1 MAKKVLLTGATGFI
15 GRRLLTRLLEKGHQV
30 RAVSRRPP
38 AALDL
43 PAHPNLELYQGDA
56 LDASALPEMLEGMDA
71 AFYLIHSME
80 GGVGNEDLFVE
91 RDRQAALNFSRA
103 AKQANLSQVIYLSG
117 LEPKE
122 EVSKHLRSRNDVE
135 IYLGEHGVPVTV
147 LRAGF
152 IIGPGSAGFSM
163 LQGIV
168 GQMRTMMISRELH
181 HKTQPAFVEDVVEAL
196 ATCLEHPEVTAGETF
211 ELGSKEVVEYFDIV
225 RDFCACAGREVNF
238 IEVPWVPQK
247 IAATYIASV
256 SGLPF
261 ALVAA
266 LAEGLNIDLFVE
278 NERLYELFPHIHRTS
293 PAEAMRFAFRE
304 ITAAAE

>member
-1 MAKKVLLTGATGFI
+1 MSKRVLLTGATGFI
-15 GRRLLTRLLEKGHQV
+15 GRRLLTRLLEHGHKV

-38 AALDL
+38 SALDL
-43 PAHPNLELYQGDA
+43 PNHPNIELYQGDA
-56 LDASALPEMLEGMDA
+56 LDAGALPAMLEGMDA

-80 GGVGNEDLFVE
+80 GGVGNEEAFVE
-91 RDRQAALNFSRA
+91 QDRKAALNFSRA
-103 AKQANLSQVIYLSG
+103 AAEANLKQIIYLSG

-135 IYLGEHGVPVTV
+135 VYLGEHGVPVTV

-181 HKTQPAFVEDVVEAL
+181 HETQPAFVDDVVEAL
-196 ATCLEHPEVTAGETF
+196 ATCLEHPDKTAGQVF
-211 ELGSKEVVEYFDIV
+211 EVGSREVVEYFDIV

-247 IAATYIASV
+247 IAATYISSV

-266 LAEGLNIDLFVE
+266 LAEGLNIDLYVE
-278 NERLYELFPHIHRTS
+278 NEKLYDLFPHIPRTS
-293 PAEAMRFAFRE
+293 PAEAMRTAFRE
-304 ITAAAE
+304 LAGAAE

>member
-103 AKQANLSQVIYLSG
+103 VALWRVYEATGDTRYR
-117 LEPKE
+117 
-122 EVSKHLRSRNDVE
+122 SKYVE
-135 IYLGEHGVPVTV
+135 HIE
-147 LRAGF
+147 AGF
-152 IIGPGSAGFSM
+152 DRMAQRTDAGESIDPWHAAYAV
-163 LQGIV
+163 Q
-168 GQMRTMMISRELH
+168 
-181 HKTQPAFVEDVVEAL
+181 AL
-196 ATCLEHPEVTAGETF
+196 AV
-211 ELGSKEVVEYFDIV
+211 SVE
-225 RDFCACAGREVNF
+225 
-238 IEVPWVPQK
+238 
-247 IAATYIASV
+247 
-256 SGLPF
+256 
-261 ALVAA
+261 
-266 LAEGLNIDLFVE
+266 
-278 NERLYELFPHIHRTS
+278 
-293 PAEAMRFAFRE
+293 
-304 ITAAAE
+304 